1 MRLTLEEQQKYLQ
14 YFINNATYPPI
25 NPNAD
30 VTYQTVNLFSS
41 DKCFICFI
49 SDCPHYIRWNL
60 ITILKY
66 KHIIAPHVSSTSIF
80 TRIVQTVL
88 CWFQNQHNT
97 VCTIL
102 VKIDVLDTCGAMI
115 CSYFGIAFLLFF
127 MKIENTVYTS
137 FQNSMLLFIN
147 GLIFDIMNIQNN
159 QSLEFEWVPML
170 APFIRSVNDWRF
182 PWLRNVFIKSFQD
195 WMNSV
200 QQCQGNFT
208 KDAGQKMFISWQT
221 YEGLKISVN

>member
-1 MRLTLEEQQKYLQ
+1 MRLILEEQQK
-14 YFINNATYPPI
+14 
-25 NPNAD
+25 
-30 VTYQTVNLFSS
+30 FSS

-115 CSYFGIAFLLFF
+115 CSYFGIVFLLLFK
-127 MKIENTVYTS
+127 KIENVVYTS
-137 FQNSMLLFIN
+137 FQNSMFLFIN

-170 APFIRSVNDWRF
+170 APFIRSVNDSRF
-182 PWLRNVFIKSFQD
+182 PWLRNVFVKSFQD
-195 WMNSV
+195 WLNSV
-200 QQCQGNFT
+200 Q
-208 KDAGQKMFISWQT
+208 
-221 YEGLKISVN
+221 